1 MFIDPIGCLRILIV
15 LNHFNAKHNMND
27 ASSKIDC
34 FQSYCCVISIFTANC
49 SSDFFD
55 KREWKKKAI
64 ALVIKVCEE
73 WKVWRFCF
81 YNASICC
88 AGFLGVKKV
97 SKVCVILFT
106 M

>member
-34 FQSYCCVISIFTANC
+34 FQSFCCVISIFTANC

-55 KREWKKKAI
+55 KREWKKKSYRFRYQS
-64 ALVIKVCEE
+64 
-73 WKVWRFCF
+73 VW
-81 YNASICC
+81 
-88 AGFLGVKKV
+88 GVKGLK
-97 SKVCVILFT
+97 ILLL
-106 M
+106 